1 MSNGSR
7 RGSVRPIKPVDPVI
21 ARVLRR
27 LDPIAQEADCSYFV
41 VGATA
46 RDLLL
51 VNVYGLWS

>member
-7 RGSVRPIKPVDPVI
+7 RCSVRPIKPVDPLS

-27 LDPIAQEADCSYFV
+27 FDPIAQEADCAYFA